1 MSEFRII
8 NKLGGRKAV
17 YEEIREPLG
26 LTTLRSMG
34 MWVSRRS
41 MPGDAMVALM
51 GFADRMGVSYGPEDF
66 TTIEDDAEAEAA

>member
-8 NKLGGRKAV
+8 RKLGGRKAV
-17 YEEIREPLG
+17 FEEIRGPLR

-41 MPGDAMVALM
+41 LPGEAIVQLMAL
-51 GFADRMGVSYGPEDF
+51 ADRKGISYGPSDF
-66 TTIEDDAEAEAA
+66 TEIESEAEAA